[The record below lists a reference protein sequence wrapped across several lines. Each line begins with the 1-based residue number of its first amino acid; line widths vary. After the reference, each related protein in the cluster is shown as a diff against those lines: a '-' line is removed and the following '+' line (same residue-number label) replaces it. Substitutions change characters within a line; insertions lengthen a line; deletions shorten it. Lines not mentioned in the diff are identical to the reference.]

1 MADHSPAPGRLP
13 APWSGRAA
21 AVFGVT
27 LSFLVMLGS
36 GAALFVAPQG
46 RRAAEIGWT
55 LAGLSRELWEAVHLA
70 TSVLFASFALWHL
83 LVHVSVYRGLLFG
96 SPARAGHRAE
106 TGLAVGAVI
115 LVLILAMFDLPPVSW
130 LVELGGW
137 FKRVYWAS

>member
-1 MADHSPAPGRLP
+1 MAHPPAPERSPAL
-13 APWSGRAA
+13 WSGRAA

-36 GAALFVAPQG
+36 GVALFVAPQG
-46 RRAAEIGWT
+46 RTATGIGWT

-70 TSVLFASFALWHL
+70 TSLLFAGFVVWHL
-83 LVHVSVYRGLLFG
+83 LIHVSVYRGLLFG
-96 SPARAGHRAE
+96 SPTRAGHRAE
-106 TGLAVGAVI
+106 TGLAVAAVV

-137 FKRVYWAS
+137 FKRVYWAP